1 MEKERI
7 IKIYSRYSYIYDLIF
22 SHMITPRIKSGLKK
36 MGIKEGDLIIEAGVG
51 TGLSLP
57 LYPNFCR
64 VVGIDITRKMLDK
77 AKIKKNRFN
86 LHYVDLIE
94 MDAEHLTFCDDI
106 FDHAVLPFVLSVVS
120 NPEKMVSEIKRVT
133 KKNGKII
140 VINHFSSNNPFLL
153 KMERFFSPVFI
164 RLGWETGFTT
174 EFLSNHCHLC
184 IKEVSRDHRFDS
196 WLIVYATNKK

>member
-1 MEKERI
+1 
-7 IKIYSRYSYIYDLIF
+7 
-22 SHMITPRIKSGLKK
+22 MITPRIKSGLKK

-64 VVGIDITRKMLDK
+64 VVGIDITRKM
-77 AKIKKNRFN
+77 KKNRFN

>member
-1 MEKERI
+1 
-7 IKIYSRYSYIYDLIF
+7 
-22 SHMITPRIKSGLKK
+22 
-36 MGIKEGDLIIEAGVG
+36 
-51 TGLSLP
+51 
-57 LYPNFCR
+57 
-64 VVGIDITRKMLDK
+64 
-77 AKIKKNRFN
+77 
-86 LHYVDLIE
+86 
-94 MDAEHLTFCDDI
+94 MDAEHLTFSDDI

-184 IKEVSRDHRFDS
+184 IEEVIRLHRSDS